1 MFIKII
7 IIILNKI
14 KLKMEKYDIIRRLGG
29 GSFADVFL
37 GKEIATSD
45 MVAIKV
51 LKKKYRKLDQCN
63 ELREVVSLQK
73 LCKDSLSSQKGYDN
87 IIKLKEII
95 FEKKNGKLSLV
106 FEYMETDLY
115 ELMKKRSPSRL
126 SEDEIKDITYQIL
139 LGLYHM
145 HKYGFFHRDM
155 KPENL
160 LLTGKKVKIA
170 DFGLAREIRSIP
182 PFTEYVST
190 RYYRAP
196 ECILRSQNY
205 NSPVDIWAVG
215 CIMAEMYMHPMPLF
229 YGSSEKEVFIK
240 ICTTLG
246 SPNKNNW
253 NEGVNQASKIGM
265 KYPQSSG
272 IDLANIVIGASPEA
286 IDLMKQM
293 LKWAPSARATAANLL
308 NHPFFNGLGY
318 DLKRVTNSNFFNDF
332 GDVKAFNKTNRRF
345 RPNNNSN
352 NNEQKEE
359 KINNKKDNEDNVFSK
374 LVNDTKGFNKLLD
387 QLKKEEN
394 EENKNFEKNNFK
406 FNTEDKLMS
415 KKPLQ
420 YNKRLSGKKVINEE
434 KENDNESFNED
445 DKYNWGKKN
454 NEDNN
459 NNINDNKYNDFNF
472 DFNENKFNSSNNNK
486 NDNESEFKYLFNSE
500 KKSSVRNIG
509 LRDNFRKDAFQNKKD
524 EYDYLFDDN
533 KSKENN
539 FGNLFNKEKEKDL
552 SNIDSEINKILSKD
566 IGLSNNNNKFG
577 NNNFSNKNYRLNNN
591 NNNNILNNDFGSF
604 GLKFKSQKISHNNN
618 INGIGLDKPYDRSN
632 LKPIINGGRR
642 GGGGLMALGYEPKKK
657 LILEN
662 DNFSK
667 GLGLNRKKETNNKFG
682 YGFKRDLA
690 PVIMKEKKNE
700 NFYDYNNNYKEDKF
714 SLLNNNEN
722 SGNNN
727 LFGRKDK
734 FSLYERNNPLFNQ
747 FSNGNNDIIGASR
760 RKKNYYSSPNSLGW
774 DLL

>member
-1 MFIKII
+1 
-7 IIILNKI
+7 
-14 KLKMEKYDIIRRLGG
+14 MEKYDIIRRLGG

-352 NNEQKEE
+352 NNNEQKEE

-434 KENDNESFNED
+434 KENDNESFNEE

-618 INGIGLDKPYDRSN
+618 INGIGLDKPYERSN

-657 LILEN
+657 LILDN

-714 SLLNNNEN
+714 SLLNNNGN

>member
-1 MFIKII
+1 
-7 IIILNKI
+7 
-14 KLKMEKYDIIRRLGG
+14 MENYEIIRRLGG

-37 GKEIATSD
+37 GKELSTSEL
-45 MVAIKV
+45 VAIKV
-51 LKKKYRKLDQCN
+51 LKKKYRKLEQCY
-63 ELREVVSLQK
+63 ELREVQSLQK
-73 LCKDSLSSQKGYDN
+73 LCKDNLSSQKGYEN
-87 IIKLKEII
+87 IIKLKQII
-95 FEKKNGKLSLV
+95 FEKKSGKINLV

-126 SEDEIKDITYQIL
+126 TEDEIKDITYQIL

-229 YGSSEKEVFIK
+229 YGSSEKEVFVK

-246 SPNKNNW
+246 SPNKCGW

-272 IDLANIVIGASPEA
+272 TDLANIVVGASPQA

-293 LKWAPSARATAANLL
+293 LKWSPNSRASAASLL
-308 NHPFFNGLGY
+308 NHPFFNGC
-318 DLKRVTNSNFFNDF
+318 DLKKSTNTNFFNDF
-332 GDVKAFNKTNRRF
+332 GDVKLFNKTNRRF
-345 RPNNNSN
+345 RPNNNN
-352 NNEQKEE
+352 NDEKNENNEKE
-359 KINNKKDNEDNVFSK
+359 NKKDSEDNAFSK
-374 LVNDTKGFNKLLD
+374 LLNDTEGFNKLLN

-394 EENKNFEKNNFK
+394 EENKNFEKNNYKFK
-406 FNTEDKLMS
+406 NESNDE
-415 KKPLQ
+415 
-420 YNKRLSGKKVINEE
+420 NKFGKKLYANKLNNKKIINEE
-434 KENDNESFNED
+434 KEKENDTDSENDNF
-445 DKYNWGKKN
+445 KKN
-454 NEDNN
+454 KNN
-459 NNINDNKYNDFNF
+459 NYNNISDNYNDFNF
-472 DFNENKFNSSNNNK
+472 DFNENKFNSSNINNSNK
-486 NDNESEFKYLFNSE
+486 KDDVDEFNYLFNSE

-524 EYDYLFDDN
+524 EYDYLFDDK
-533 KSKENN
+533 KSKEDKYD
-539 FGNLFNKEKEKDL
+539 NLFNKEKEKDF

-566 IGLSNNNNKFG
+566 IGLSNNNNKFS
-577 NNNFSNKNYRLNNN
+577 NNNFSNKNYRPNNN
-591 NNNNILNNDFGSF
+591 SNISNNDFPSF
-604 GLKFKSQKISHNNN
+604 GIKFKSQKINHNNN
-618 INGIGLDKPYDRSN
+618 INGIGLDKPYERNN
-632 LKPIINGGRR
+632 LKPLINGGRR
-642 GGGGLMALGYEPKKK
+642 GGGGGLMALGYEPRKKS
-657 LILEN
+657 IFEN
-662 DNFSK
+662 DNLNK
-667 GLGLNRKKETNNKFG
+667 GLGINLNRKKETNNNKFG

-700 NFYDYNNNYKEDKF
+700 NFYDFN
-714 SLLNNNEN
+714 SGN

-727 LFGRKDK
+727 MFGRKDK

-747 FSNGNNDIIGASR
+747 FNSGNNDIIGASR

-774 DLL
+774 DLI

>member
-1 MFIKII
+1 
-7 IIILNKI
+7 
-14 KLKMEKYDIIRRLGG
+14 MEKYDIIRRLGG

-37 GKEIATSD
+37 GKEISTSD

-51 LKKKYRKLDQCN
+51 LKKKYRKLDQCY

-73 LCKDSLSSQKGYDN
+73 LCKDSLSSQKGYEN
-87 IIKLKEII
+87 IIKLKEVI
-95 FEKKNGKLSLV
+95 FEKKTGKLSLV

-126 SEDEIKDITYQIL
+126 SEDEIKDITYQML

-246 SPNKNNW
+246 SPNKSNW

-272 IDLANIVIGASPEA
+272 TDLANIVIGASPEA

-293 LKWAPSARATAANLL
+293 LKWAPSARSTAANLL

-345 RPNNNSN
+345 RPNNNN
-352 NNEQKEE
+352 NNEEKNE
-359 KINNKKDNEDNVFSK
+359 KINKKDNEDNMFSK

-394 EENKNFEKNNFK
+394 EENKNFEKNNYK
-406 FNTEDKLMS
+406 FNNEDKLMS

-434 KENDNESFNED
+434 KENENESFNED

-454 NEDNN
+454 NEENN
-459 NNINDNKYNDFNF
+459 NDNKYNDFNL
-472 DFNENKFNSSNNNK
+472 DFNENKFNSSNINNSNK
-486 NDNESEFKYLFNSE
+486 KDDVDEFNYLFNSE

-524 EYDYLFDDN
+524 EYDYLFDDK
-533 KSKENN
+533 KSKEDKYD
-539 FGNLFNKEKEKDL
+539 NLFNKEKEKDF

-577 NNNFSNKNYRLNNN
+577 NNNFSNKNYRPNNN
-591 NNNNILNNDFGSF
+591 SNISNNDFPSF
-604 GLKFKSQKISHNNN
+604 GIKFKSQKINHNN
-618 INGIGLDKPYDRSN
+618 INGIGLDKPYERNN
-632 LKPIINGGRR
+632 LKPLINGGRR
-642 GGGGLMALGYEPKKK
+642 GGGGGLMALGYEPRKKS
-657 LILEN
+657 IFEN
-662 DNFSK
+662 DNLNK
-667 GLGLNRKKETNNKFG
+667 GLGINLNRKKETNNNKFG

-690 PVIMKEKKNE
+690 PVIIKEKKNE
-700 NFYDYNNNYKEDKF
+700 NFFDFN
-714 SLLNNNEN
+714 SGN

-727 LFGRKDK
+727 MFGRKDK

-747 FSNGNNDIIGASR
+747 FNSGNNDIIGASR

-774 DLL
+774 DLI

>member
-1 MFIKII
+1 
-7 IIILNKI
+7 
-14 KLKMEKYDIIRRLGG
+14 MEKYDIIRRLGG

-37 GKEIATSD
+37 GKEISTSD

-51 LKKKYRKLDQCN
+51 LKKKYRKLDQCY

-87 IIKLKEII
+87 IIKLKEVI
-95 FEKKNGKLSLV
+95 FEKKTGKLSLV

-126 SEDEIKDITYQIL
+126 SEDEIKDITYQML

-246 SPNKNNW
+246 SPNKSNW

-272 IDLANIVIGASPEA
+272 TDLANIVIGASSEA

-345 RPNNNSN
+345 RPNNNN
-352 NNEQKEE
+352 NNEEKNE
-359 KINNKKDNEDNVFSK
+359 KINKKDNEDNMFSK
-374 LVNDTKGFNKLLD
+374 LVNDPKGFNKLLD

-394 EENKNFEKNNFK
+394 EENKNFEKHNYK
-406 FNTEDKLMS
+406 FNNEDILMS
-415 KKPLQ
+415 K
-420 YNKRLSGKKVINEE
+420 
-434 KENDNESFNED
+434 
-445 DKYNWGKKN
+445 
-454 NEDNN
+454 
-459 NNINDNKYNDFNF
+459 
-472 DFNENKFNSSNNNK
+472 
-486 NDNESEFKYLFNSE
+486 
-500 KKSSVRNIG
+500 
-509 LRDNFRKDAFQNKKD
+509 
-524 EYDYLFDDN
+524 
-533 KSKENN
+533 
-539 FGNLFNKEKEKDL
+539 
-552 SNIDSEINKILSKD
+552 
-566 IGLSNNNNKFG
+566 
-577 NNNFSNKNYRLNNN
+577 
-591 NNNNILNNDFGSF
+591 
-604 GLKFKSQKISHNNN
+604 
-618 INGIGLDKPYDRSN
+618 
-632 LKPIINGGRR
+632 
-642 GGGGLMALGYEPKKK
+642 
-657 LILEN
+657 
-662 DNFSK
+662 
-667 GLGLNRKKETNNKFG
+667 
-682 YGFKRDLA
+682 
-690 PVIMKEKKNE
+690 
-700 NFYDYNNNYKEDKF
+700 
-714 SLLNNNEN
+714 
-722 SGNNN
+722 
-727 LFGRKDK
+727 
-734 FSLYERNNPLFNQ
+734 
-747 FSNGNNDIIGASR
+747 
-760 RKKNYYSSPNSLGW
+760 
-774 DLL
+774 

>member
-1 MFIKII
+1 
-7 IIILNKI
+7 
-14 KLKMEKYDIIRRLGG
+14 MEKYDIIRRLGG

-37 GKEIATSD
+37 GKEISTSD

-51 LKKKYRKLDQCN
+51 LKKKYRKLDQCY

-87 IIKLKEII
+87 IIKLKEVI
-95 FEKKNGKLSLV
+95 FEKKTGKLSLV

-126 SEDEIKDITYQIL
+126 SEDEIKDITYQML

-246 SPNKNNW
+246 SPNKSNW

-272 IDLANIVIGASPEA
+272 TDLANIVIGASPEA

-293 LKWAPSARATAANLL
+293 LKWAPSARSTAANLL

-345 RPNNNSN
+345 RPNNNN
-352 NNEQKEE
+352 NNEEKNE
-359 KINNKKDNEDNVFSK
+359 KINKKDNEDNMFSK

-394 EENKNFEKNNFK
+394 EENKNFEKNNYK
-406 FNTEDKLMS
+406 FNNEDKLMS

-434 KENDNESFNED
+434 KENENESFNED
-445 DKYNWGKKN
+445 DKYNLGKKN
-454 NEDNN
+454 NEENN
-459 NNINDNKYNDFNF
+459 NDNKYNDFNF
-472 DFNENKFNSSNNNK
+472 DFNENKFNSSNINNSNK
-486 NDNESEFKYLFNSE
+486 KDDVDEFNYLFNSE

-509 LRDNFRKDAFQNKKD
+509 IRDNFRKDAFQNKKD
-524 EYDYLFDDN
+524 EYDYLFDDK
-533 KSKENN
+533 KSKEDKYD
-539 FGNLFNKEKEKDL
+539 NLFNKEKEKDF

-566 IGLSNNNNKFG
+566 IGLSNNNNKFS
-577 NNNFSNKNYRLNNN
+577 NNNFSNKNYRPNNN
-591 NNNNILNNDFGSF
+591 SNISNNDFPSF
-604 GLKFKSQKISHNNN
+604 GIKFKSQKINHNNN
-618 INGIGLDKPYDRSN
+618 INGIGLDKPYEKNN
-632 LKPIINGGRR
+632 LKPLINGGRR
-642 GGGGLMALGYEPKKK
+642 GGGGGLMALGYEPRKKS
-657 LILEN
+657 IFEN
-662 DNFSK
+662 DNLNK
-667 GLGLNRKKETNNKFG
+667 GLGINLNRKKETNNNKFG

-690 PVIMKEKKNE
+690 PVIVKEKKNE
-700 NFYDYNNNYKEDKF
+700 NFYDFN
-714 SLLNNNEN
+714 SGN

-727 LFGRKDK
+727 MFGRKDK

-747 FSNGNNDIIGASR
+747 FNSGNNDIIGASR

-774 DLL
+774 DLI

>member
-1 MFIKII
+1 
-7 IIILNKI
+7 
-14 KLKMEKYDIIRRLGG
+14 MEKYDIIRRLGG

-73 LCKDSLSSQKGYDN
+73 LCKESLSSQKGYDN

-272 IDLANIVIGASPEA
+272 TDLANIVIGASPEA

-434 KENDNESFNED
+434 KENDNESFNEE

-486 NDNESEFKYLFNSE
+486 NDNEGEFKYLFNSE

-509 LRDNFRKDAFQNKKD
+509 LKDNFRKDAFQNKKD

-604 GLKFKSQKISHNNN
+604 GLKFKSQKISHINN
-618 INGIGLDKPYDRSN
+618 INGIGLDKPYERSN

-657 LILEN
+657 LVLDN
-662 DNFSK
+662 DNFNK

-714 SLLNNNEN
+714 SLLNNNGN

-734 FSLYERNNPLFNQ
+734 FSIYERNNPLFNQ
-747 FSNGNNDIIGASR
+747 FNNGNNDIIGASR

>member
-1 MFIKII
+1 
-7 IIILNKI
+7 
-14 KLKMEKYDIIRRLGG
+14 MEKYDIIRRLGG

-37 GKEIATSD
+37 GKEISTSD

-51 LKKKYRKLDQCN
+51 LKKKYRKLDQCY

-87 IIKLKEII
+87 IIKLKEVI
-95 FEKKNGKLSLV
+95 FEKKTGKLSLV

-126 SEDEIKDITYQIL
+126 SEDEIKDITYQML

-246 SPNKNNW
+246 SPNKSNW

-272 IDLANIVIGASPEA
+272 TDLANIVIGASPEA

-293 LKWAPSARATAANLL
+293 LKWAPSARSTAANLL

-345 RPNNNSN
+345 RPNNNN
-352 NNEQKEE
+352 NNEEKNE
-359 KINNKKDNEDNVFSK
+359 KINKKDNEDNMFSK

-394 EENKNFEKNNFK
+394 EENKNFEKNNYK
-406 FNTEDKLMS
+406 FNNEDKLMS

-434 KENDNESFNED
+434 KENENESFNED
-445 DKYNWGKKN
+445 DKYNWDKKN
-454 NEDNN
+454 NEENN
-459 NNINDNKYNDFNF
+459 NDNKYNDFNF
-472 DFNENKFNSSNNNK
+472 DFNENKFNSSNINNSNK
-486 NDNESEFKYLFNSE
+486 KDDVDEFNYLFNSE

-524 EYDYLFDDN
+524 EYDYLFDDK
-533 KSKENN
+533 KSKEDKYD
-539 FGNLFNKEKEKDL
+539 NLFNKEKEKDF

-566 IGLSNNNNKFG
+566 IGLSNNNNKFS
-577 NNNFSNKNYRLNNN
+577 NNNFSNKNYRPNNN
-591 NNNNILNNDFGSF
+591 SNISNNDFPSF
-604 GLKFKSQKISHNNN
+604 GIKFKSQKINHNN
-618 INGIGLDKPYDRSN
+618 INGIGLDKPYERNN
-632 LKPIINGGRR
+632 LKPLINGGRR
-642 GGGGLMALGYEPKKK
+642 GGGGGLMALGYEPRKKS
-657 LILEN
+657 IFEN
-662 DNFSK
+662 DNLNK
-667 GLGLNRKKETNNKFG
+667 GLGINLNRKKETNNNKFG

-700 NFYDYNNNYKEDKF
+700 NFYDFN
-714 SLLNNNEN
+714 SGN

-727 LFGRKDK
+727 MFGRKDK

-747 FSNGNNDIIGASR
+747 FNSGNNDIIGASR

-774 DLL
+774 DLI

>member
-1 MFIKII
+1 
-7 IIILNKI
+7 
-14 KLKMEKYDIIRRLGG
+14 MEKYEIIRRLGG

-37 GKEIATSD
+37 GKEISTSD

-51 LKKKYRKLDQCN
+51 LKKKYRKLDQCY
-63 ELREVVSLQK
+63 ELREVQSLQK
-73 LCKDSLSSQKGYDN
+73 LCKDSLSQQKGYDN

-126 SEDEIKDITYQIL
+126 TEDEIKDITYQML

-170 DFGLAREIRSIP
+170 DFGLAREIRSMP

-229 YGSSEKEVFIK
+229 YGSSEKEVFVK

-246 SPNKNNW
+246 SPNKSNW
-253 NEGVNQASKIGM
+253 NEGVNQANKIGM

-272 IDLANIVIGASPEA
+272 TDLTNIVIGASPEA

-293 LKWAPSARATAANLL
+293 LKWSPSARATAATLL

-318 DLKRVTNSNFFNDF
+318 DLKPNTNSNFFNDF

-345 RPNNNSN
+345 RPNNNN
-352 NNEQKEE
+352 NDNNEKNEM
-359 KINNKKDNEDNVFSK
+359 NKKDNEDNAFSK

-394 EENKNFEKNNFK
+394 EENKYFEKNNYK
-406 FNTEDKLMS
+406 FNSEDKFN
-415 KKPLQ
+415 KKPQ
-420 YNKRLSGKKVINEE
+420 YNKRLSGKKIINEE
-434 KENDNESFNED
+434 KENENESFNE
-445 DKYNWGKKN
+445 G
-454 NEDNN
+454 
-459 NNINDNKYNDFNF
+459 NNINSNNKYNDFNF
-472 DFNENKFNSSNNNK
+472 DFNENNENKNNN
-486 NDNESEFKYLFNSE
+486 DNKGKKDDEDEFSYLFNSE
-500 KKSSVRNIG
+500 KKSNIRTIG
-509 LRDNFRKDAFQNKKD
+509 LKDNFRKEAFTNKKEKD
-524 EYDYLFDDN
+524 EFDFLLNEN
-533 KSKENN
+533 KPKENKYDN
-539 FGNLFNKEKEKDL
+539 IFKKNNEKDL

-566 IGLSNNNNKFG
+566 IGLSNNN
-577 NNNFSNKNYRLNNN
+577 LNNN
-591 NNNNILNNDFGSF
+591 KFHKNYNNNYKLNNISNNNDYPSS
-604 GLKFKSQKISHNNN
+604 LKFKSQRINPHNNN
-618 INGIGLDKPYDRSN
+618 INGIGLDKPYEKNNN

-642 GGGGLMALGYEPKKK
+642 GGGGGGNIMAIGYEPKKK
-657 LILEN
+657 SIFDN
-662 DNFSK
+662 DNFMK
-667 GLGLNRKKETNNKFG
+667 GFGLNRKKETNSNKYDKYNYG
-682 YGFKRDLA
+682 YKRDLA
-690 PVIMKEKKNE
+690 PVVMKEKKND
-700 NFYDYNNNYKEDKF
+700 NYYDFNNNNFNNFGNNNREDKF
-714 SLLNNNEN
+714 SFLNNN
-722 SGNNN
+722 GNNN
-727 LFGRKDK
+727 NNHFGRKDK

-747 FSNGNNDIIGASR
+747 FNNDIIGNSR
-760 RKKNYYSSPNSLGW
+760 RKRNFYSSPNNIQW
-774 DLL
+774 DLI

>member
-1 MFIKII
+1 
-7 IIILNKI
+7 
-14 KLKMEKYDIIRRLGG
+14 MEKYDIIRRLGG

-37 GKEIATSD
+37 GKEISTSD

-51 LKKKYRKLDQCN
+51 LKKKYRKLDQCY

-87 IIKLKEII
+87 IIKLKEVI
-95 FEKKNGKLSLV
+95 FEKKTGKLSLV

-126 SEDEIKDITYQIL
+126 SEDEIKDITYQML

-246 SPNKNNW
+246 SPNKSNW

-272 IDLANIVIGASPEA
+272 TDLANIVIGASPEA

-345 RPNNNSN
+345 RPNNNN
-352 NNEQKEE
+352 NNEEKNE
-359 KINNKKDNEDNVFSK
+359 KINKKDNEDNMFSK

-394 EENKNFEKNNFK
+394 EENKNFEKNNYK
-406 FNTEDKLMS
+406 FNNEDKLMS

-420 YNKRLSGKKVINEE
+420 YNKRLSRKKVINEE
-434 KENDNESFNED
+434 KENENESFNED
-445 DKYNWGKKN
+445 DKYNLGKKN
-454 NEDNN
+454 NEENN
-459 NNINDNKYNDFNF
+459 NDNKYNDFNF
-472 DFNENKFNSSNNNK
+472 DFNENKFNSSNINNSNK
-486 NDNESEFKYLFNSE
+486 KDDVDEFNYLFNSE

-524 EYDYLFDDN
+524 EYDYLFDDK
-533 KSKENN
+533 KSKEDKYD
-539 FGNLFNKEKEKDL
+539 NLFNKEKEKDF

-566 IGLSNNNNKFG
+566 IGLSNNNKFS
-577 NNNFSNKNYRLNNN
+577 NNNFSNKNYRPNNN
-591 NNNNILNNDFGSF
+591 SNISNNDFPSF
-604 GLKFKSQKISHNNN
+604 GIKFKSQKINHNNN
-618 INGIGLDKPYDRSN
+618 INGIGLDKPYERNN
-632 LKPIINGGRR
+632 LKPLINGGRR
-642 GGGGLMALGYEPKKK
+642 GGGGGLMALGYEPRKKS
-657 LILEN
+657 IFEN
-662 DNFSK
+662 DNLNK
-667 GLGLNRKKETNNKFG
+667 GLGINLNRKKETNNNKFG

-700 NFYDYNNNYKEDKF
+700 NFYDFN
-714 SLLNNNEN
+714 SGN

-727 LFGRKDK
+727 MFGRKDK

-747 FSNGNNDIIGASR
+747 FNSGNNDIIGASR

-774 DLL
+774 DLI

>member
-1 MFIKII
+1 
-7 IIILNKI
+7 
-14 KLKMEKYDIIRRLGG
+14 MEKYDIIRRLGG

-37 GKEIATSD
+37 GKEISTSD

-51 LKKKYRKLDQCN
+51 LKKKYRKLDQCY

-87 IIKLKEII
+87 IIKLKEVI
-95 FEKKNGKLSLV
+95 FEKKTGKLSLV

-126 SEDEIKDITYQIL
+126 SEDEIKDITYQML

-246 SPNKNNW
+246 SPNKSNW

-272 IDLANIVIGASPEA
+272 TDLANIVIGASPEA

-293 LKWAPSARATAANLL
+293 LKWAPSARSTAANLL

-345 RPNNNSN
+345 RPNNNN
-352 NNEQKEE
+352 NNEEKNE
-359 KINNKKDNEDNVFSK
+359 KINKKDNEDNMFSK

-394 EENKNFEKNNFK
+394 EENKNFEKNNYK
-406 FNTEDKLMS
+406 FNNEDKLMS

-434 KENDNESFNED
+434 KENENESFNED

-454 NEDNN
+454 NEENN
-459 NNINDNKYNDFNF
+459 NDNKYNDFNF
-472 DFNENKFNSSNNNK
+472 DFNENKFNSSNINNSNK
-486 NDNESEFKYLFNSE
+486 KDDVDEFNYLFNSE
-500 KKSSVRNIG
+500 KKSSLRNIG

-524 EYDYLFDDN
+524 EYDYLFDDK
-533 KSKENN
+533 KSKEDKYD
-539 FGNLFNKEKEKDL
+539 NLFNKEKEKDF

-566 IGLSNNNNKFG
+566 IGLSNNNNNNKFS
-577 NNNFSNKNYRLNNN
+577 NNNFSNKNYRPNNN
-591 NNNNILNNDFGSF
+591 SNISNNDFPSF
-604 GLKFKSQKISHNNN
+604 GIKFKSQKINHNN
-618 INGIGLDKPYDRSN
+618 INGIGLDKPYERNN
-632 LKPIINGGRR
+632 LKSLINGGRR
-642 GGGGLMALGYEPKKK
+642 GGGGGLMALGYEPRKKS
-657 LILEN
+657 IFEN
-662 DNFSK
+662 DNLNK
-667 GLGLNRKKETNNKFG
+667 GLGINLNRKKETNNNKFG

-700 NFYDYNNNYKEDKF
+700 NFYDFN
-714 SLLNNNEN
+714 SGN

-727 LFGRKDK
+727 MFGRKDK

-747 FSNGNNDIIGASR
+747 FNSGNNDIIGASR

-774 DLL
+774 DLI

>member
-1 MFIKII
+1 
-7 IIILNKI
+7 
-14 KLKMEKYDIIRRLGG
+14 MEKYDIIRRLGG

-37 GKEIATSD
+37 GKEISTSD

-51 LKKKYRKLDQCN
+51 LKKKYRKLDQCY

-87 IIKLKEII
+87 IIKLKEVI
-95 FEKKNGKLSLV
+95 FEKKTGKLSLV

-126 SEDEIKDITYQIL
+126 SEDEIKDITYQML

-246 SPNKNNW
+246 SPNKSNW

-272 IDLANIVIGASPEA
+272 TDLANIVIGASSEA

-345 RPNNNSN
+345 RPNNNN
-352 NNEQKEE
+352 NNEEKNE
-359 KINNKKDNEDNVFSK
+359 KINKKDNEDNMFSK

-394 EENKNFEKNNFK
+394 EENKNFEKNNYK
-406 FNTEDKLMS
+406 FNNEDKLMS

-434 KENDNESFNED
+434 KENENESFNED
-445 DKYNWGKKN
+445 DKYNLGKKN
-454 NEDNN
+454 NEENN
-459 NNINDNKYNDFNF
+459 NDNKYNDFNF
-472 DFNENKFNSSNNNK
+472 DFNENKFNSSNINNSNK
-486 NDNESEFKYLFNSE
+486 KDDVDEFNYLFNSE
-500 KKSSVRNIG
+500 KKSSLRNIG

-524 EYDYLFDDN
+524 EYDYLFDDK
-533 KSKENN
+533 KSKEDKYD
-539 FGNLFNKEKEKDL
+539 NLFNKEKEKDF

-566 IGLSNNNNKFG
+566 IGLSNNNNKFS
-577 NNNFSNKNYRLNNN
+577 NNNFSNKNYRPNNN
-591 NNNNILNNDFGSF
+591 SNISNSDFPSF
-604 GLKFKSQKISHNNN
+604 GIKFKSQKINHNNN
-618 INGIGLDKPYDRSN
+618 INGIGLDKPYERNN
-632 LKPIINGGRR
+632 LKPLINGGRR
-642 GGGGLMALGYEPKKK
+642 GGGGGLMALGYEPRKKS
-657 LILEN
+657 IFEN
-662 DNFSK
+662 DNLNK
-667 GLGLNRKKETNNKFG
+667 GLGINLNRKKETNNNKFG

-700 NFYDYNNNYKEDKF
+700 NFYDFN
-714 SLLNNNEN
+714 SGN

-727 LFGRKDK
+727 MFGRKDK

-747 FSNGNNDIIGASR
+747 FNSGNNDIIGASR

-774 DLL
+774 DLI

>member
-1 MFIKII
+1 
-7 IIILNKI
+7 
-14 KLKMEKYDIIRRLGG
+14 MENYEIIRRLGG

-37 GKEIATSD
+37 GKELSTSEL
-45 MVAIKV
+45 VAIKV
-51 LKKKYRKLDQCN
+51 LKKKYRKLEQCY
-63 ELREVVSLQK
+63 ELREVQSLQK
-73 LCKDSLSSQKGYDN
+73 LCKDNLSSQKGYEN
-87 IIKLKEII
+87 IIKLKQII
-95 FEKKNGKLSLV
+95 FEKKSGKINLV

-126 SEDEIKDITYQIL
+126 TEDEIKDITYQIL

-229 YGSSEKEVFIK
+229 YGSSEKEVFVK

-246 SPNKNNW
+246 SPNKCGW

-272 IDLANIVIGASPEA
+272 TDLANIVVGASPQA

-293 LKWAPSARATAANLL
+293 LKWSPNSRASAASLL
-308 NHPFFNGLGY
+308 NHPFFNGC
-318 DLKRVTNSNFFNDF
+318 DLKKSTNTNFFNDF
-332 GDVKAFNKTNRRF
+332 GDVKLFNKTNRRF
-345 RPNNNSN
+345 RPNNNN
-352 NNEQKEE
+352 NDEKNENNEKE
-359 KINNKKDNEDNVFSK
+359 NKKDSEDNAFSK
-374 LVNDTKGFNKLLD
+374 LLNDTEGFNKLLN

-394 EENKNFEKNNFK
+394 EENKNFEKNNYK
-406 FNTEDKLMS
+406 FNNEDKLMS

-434 KENDNESFNED
+434 KENENESFNED

-454 NEDNN
+454 DEENN
-459 NNINDNKYNDFNF
+459 NDNKYNDFNF
-472 DFNENKFNSSNNNK
+472 DFNENKFNSSNINNSNK
-486 NDNESEFKYLFNSE
+486 KDDVDEFNYLFNSE

-524 EYDYLFDDN
+524 EYDYLFDDK
-533 KSKENN
+533 KSKEDKYD
-539 FGNLFNKEKEKDL
+539 NLFNKEKEKDF

-566 IGLSNNNNKFG
+566 IGLSNNNNNKFS
-577 NNNFSNKNYRLNNN
+577 NNNFSNKNYRPNNN
-591 NNNNILNNDFGSF
+591 SNISNNDFPSF
-604 GLKFKSQKISHNNN
+604 GIKFKSQKINHNNN
-618 INGIGLDKPYDRSN
+618 INGIGLDKPYERNN
-632 LKPIINGGRR
+632 LKPLINGGRR
-642 GGGGLMALGYEPKKK
+642 GGGGGLMALGYEPRKKS
-657 LILEN
+657 IFEN
-662 DNFSK
+662 DNLNK
-667 GLGLNRKKETNNKFG
+667 GLGINLNRKKETNNNKFG

-700 NFYDYNNNYKEDKF
+700 NFYDFN
-714 SLLNNNEN
+714 SGN

-727 LFGRKDK
+727 MFGRKDK

-747 FSNGNNDIIGASR
+747 FNSGNNDIIGASR

-774 DLL
+774 DLI